1 MRDII
6 QELHDKIADDCTPVD
21 VDRAYDDFL
30 DECYSFKSV
39 GGPFAHMLPSKVL
52 SECDPVAYHC
62 GFSDWLDGE
71 ELREVGDQWYR
82 LDEVDRIKDELIDDL
97 ESELSDLQEEL
108 DEEEPETDGWSEA
121 YHRQQDKMTE
131 VNRLEDLLVELRKH
145 TF

>member
-21 VDRAYDDFL
+21 ADKAYADCL
-30 DECYSFKSV
+30 DECYSFKDV
-39 GGPFAHMLPSKVL
+39 GGIFAYMQPSKVL
-52 SECDPVAYHC
+52 QEMDPTAYRC
-62 GFSDWLDGE
+62 GFNDWLDGE
-71 ELREVGDQWYR
+71 NFY
-82 LDEVDRIKDELIDDL
+82 EVDGEYYYGTDLERVRDELIDEL

-131 VNRLEDLLVELRKH
+131 VNTLEELLQKLRKH